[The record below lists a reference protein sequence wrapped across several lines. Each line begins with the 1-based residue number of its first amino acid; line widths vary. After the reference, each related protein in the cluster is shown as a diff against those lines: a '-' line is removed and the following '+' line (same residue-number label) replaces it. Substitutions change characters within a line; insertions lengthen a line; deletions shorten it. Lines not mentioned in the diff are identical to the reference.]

1 MKQFSRD
8 SSDKKLSMMI
18 DLNKIKDEHEQE
30 RAQWLQEKDGL
41 EKKLDEAI
49 QINVKLF
56 EKVKRLEQQL
66 RERLD

>member
-1 MKQFSRD
+1 
-8 SSDKKLSMMI
+8 MMI